1 MPLPKT
7 SRNKKSSNTHK
18 VVAAA
23 KKSSTTA
30 RRGKGKIAPKLKDIF
45 ETAGFEHIESDG
57 IHISFKERMGEIDH
71 IFGWENII
79 LLCEETTG
87 KDVSGHCTKKAF
99 FHNLIAEDLEEFF
112 KIYRVRNPALDRYIR
127 RGSFENSELEVR
139 HLYYSE
145 EHDVD
150 EGVTKNSQ
158 PLIVLS
164 RAQAAYFHSLA
175 KTVERSAK
183 YELMKFLRVNL
194 SQVGDARAS
203 GRSVGFE
210 SFEAFA
216 LPAAHTNYPDG
227 FAVVSFYA
235 DPNSLIKRAYVLR
248 RDGWQNPNLSYQR
261 FVKAEKL
268 SEMREYLSRNG
279 KVFVNNL
286 IVTLPSS
293 ALMKAADGSII
304 EPSKLKKKKI
314 VDLYLPIE
322 LGTVGIIDGQHRIM
336 AYFEGVG
343 EIDVKISSLRKRQN
357 LLVTG
362 LIFPSEYSAEMRVK
376 FEAELFLSINN
387 TQTGVATQ
395 LRQDLETII
404 NPHVPLAMA
413 RSVINILASQGALA
427 GMLQISQFDSSDKIS
442 VGSLGPYVVKSLML
456 EKGSFYKKW
465 DPNGVRDLSIAS
477 QRAEFIAYVAE
488 HLNRLLQGARIHL
501 KDRWKSVPNGGVL
514 STTVVGGLLLL
525 IERLFEEDF
534 ELEEFNY
541 QGYFNGIY
549 DFDFTGYTSSAWAKL
564 SRAIYKE
571 LSL

>member
-1 MPLPKT
+1 
-7 SRNKKSSNTHK
+7 
-18 VVAAA
+18 
-23 KKSSTTA
+23 
-30 RRGKGKIAPKLKDIF
+30 
-45 ETAGFEHIESDG
+45 
-57 IHISFKERMGEIDH
+57 MGEIDH
-71 IFGWENII
+71 IFAWENVI
-79 LLCEETTG
+79 LLCEETAG

-99 FHNLIAEDLEEFF
+99 FHNLISEDLEGFF
-112 KIYRVRNPALDRYIR
+112 QIYRACNTALDEYIR
-127 RGSFENSELEVR
+127 EKSFENSELEVR

-150 EGVTKNSQ
+150 EGVTKNAR

-183 YELMKFLRVNL
+183 YELVKFLGVNL
-194 SQVGDARAS
+194 SQVGDARVS
-203 GRSVGFE
+203 GRNVGFD
-210 SFEAFA
+210 SFKAFA
-216 LPAAHTNYPDG
+216 LPAAHTNYPEG

-248 RDGWQNPNLSYQR
+248 RDGWENPDLSYQR

-268 SEMREYLSRNG
+268 SEMRDYLSRNG

-293 ALMKAADGSII
+293 ALLKDADGSNI
-304 EPSKLKKKKI
+304 EPSRLTKKKV

-336 AYFEGVG
+336 AYFEGAG
-343 EIDVKISSLRKRQN
+343 DVDLKISALRKRQN

-362 LIFPSEYSAEMRVK
+362 LIFPSHYSAEMRVK

-404 NPHVPLAMA
+404 NPHLPLAMA
-413 RSVINILASQGALA
+413 RSVINILASRGALA
-427 GMLQISQFDSSDKIS
+427 GMLQTSQFDSPDKIS
-442 VGSLGPYVVKSLML
+442 VGSLGPYVVKSLVL
-456 EKGSFYKKW
+456 EKGNFYKKW
-465 DPNGVRDLSIAS
+465 DPSGIKDMSIAS
-477 QRAEFIAYVAE
+477 QRAEFIAYVAD
-488 HLNRLLQGARIHL
+488 HLNLLLQGARSQL
-501 KDRWKSVPNGGVL
+501 KERWKSVPNGGVL

-534 ELEEFNY
+534 ELEQFNY
-541 QGYFNGIY
+541 QRYFSGIY

-564 SRAIYKE
+564 SRAIYKD